1 MKLPLG
7 QQFGQIN
14 FTKASLLNH
23 RASKPSAKNAKRFAN
38 ARPTLMFY
46 QPGSVDATMRFRF
59 SERGSAQ
66 VYVVANDMSL
76 RRVN

>member
-1 MKLPLG
+1 MKLG
-7 QQFGQIN
+7 QQNGQIN

-23 RASKPSAKNAKRFAN
+23 RASKPSAKNTARIQHN

-46 QPGSVDATMRFRF
+46 QPGSVDPTMRFRF

-66 VYVVANDMSL
+66 VYVVGEDNSL
-76 RRVN
+76 RCAG